1 MEILSVSLKNFK
13 SHQDRHF
20 VFQPGTNAICGENG
34 AGKTSIL
41 EAIAWALFNHRG
53 AYKNEDLIR
62 NGANSTQVQ
71 VTFVSSLDQRTYQI
85 SRCSR
90 SGYTLFDPQLNQK
103 LEYSLIEEEV
113 MPWMRE
119 HLGVPPGTDLGRLF
133 ANTIGVPQ
141 GTFTAD
147 FLQTAEKRK
156 PIFDAILKVEE
167 YRQANQQ
174 MLSLEKYAKAEVET
188 LERAIAQ
195 YDETLKDWDTLTLK
209 RFDLSQ
215 EIQQTEAALQACQQQ
230 LAMLQADRDRLS
242 TQALQLQQV
251 ATEIDKKTAQIQT
264 QQDTVERLQRELAQA
279 EQAVAI
285 CTEHRESYHAYLQAE
300 ETLKTLEQARQTQQH
315 LQAQRQTA
323 RERLGD
329 RQTQVATLKTQ
340 LERLASAQT
349 EIQRLAPLMQQQ
361 QTLEQEQQAVT
372 QQLQACQGWQQVI
385 AHEANRLTQV
395 QAKHRQ
401 LSAEVER
408 LQSLAAIVEQIPQL
422 EEQQQ
427 RYQQQLSRVAAAAQ
441 FEADLR
447 QIVTTSQDQG
457 SFHHQAIQVA
467 TATLRD
473 LRQAVPLW
481 ADPVE
486 QVLATLENGA
496 ALQGQL
502 MQDLQAILMD
512 LAEQVSPQKLQ
523 QQLRQ
528 VETQLKT
535 ARQQQA
541 QYLTLDA
548 KMQEQTTLENELAEI
563 QLAIAALK
571 TQLATEPD
579 LKQQQAN
586 LATQLAALD
595 DPRGRSRLLQQDL
608 QASPQLEKEL
618 HQVQQAVQ
626 QIETTIDQLTIQ
638 LAEFA
643 DLSEQFPAQQQL
655 REHHRPAYQLYLE
668 HQQLANSYRQRQSQ
682 HQAALTQL
690 ETWQQEIAQ
699 TEQHR
704 DRLAASFDP
713 EAFQALQTTYQAT
726 DTQRITLNAQ
736 LPEKNKLLANYD
748 LQIARLKMIQDQR
761 AEAETQLKR
770 KNKVERFIKFARK
783 AYKEAGPRIT
793 ERYVHNISREAD
805 RLFRELLNRSNVA
818 LEWTRDYE
826 IIVQEGAHSRRFIN
840 LSGGEQMCA
849 ALAVRLALL
858 KVLADIDIAFFD
870 EPTTNMDRPRR
881 EHLAEA
887 IANIKSFRQLFV
899 ISHDDTFE
907 KITEN
912 IIFVDRESDS
922 TA

>member
-41 EAIAWALFNHRG
+41 EAIAWTLFNHRG

-62 NGANSTQVQ
+62 NGSHTAQVQ

-113 MPWMRE
+113 MPWLRE

-141 GTFTAD
+141 GTFTTD

-174 MLSLEKYAKAEVET
+174 MLSLEKYAKAEVEK
-188 LERAIAQ
+188 LERAIVQ
-195 YDETLKDWDTLTLK
+195 YDDTLKDWDTLTLK

-215 EIQQTEAALQACQQQ
+215 EIQQTEAALQQCQQQ
-230 LAMLQADRDRLS
+230 LAILQVERDRLS
-242 TQALQLQQV
+242 TQATQIQQL
-251 ATEIDKKTAQIQT
+251 TTDIDKKTAQIHAQK
-264 QQDTVERLQRELAQA
+264 DTVQHLQTELQQA
-279 EQAVAI
+279 ERAVAL
-285 CTEHRESYHAYLQAE
+285 CTEHRESYRAYLQAE
-300 ETLKTLEQARQTQQH
+300 ESLKTLEQARQTQQQ
-315 LQAQRQTA
+315 LQEQRQTQ
-323 RERLGD
+323 REQLGD
-329 RQTQVATLKTQ
+329 RQTQMATIKTQ
-340 LERLASAQT
+340 LERLTLAQV
-349 EIQRLAPLMQQQ
+349 EIQRLAPLIEQQQALEQQQ
-361 QTLEQEQQAVT
+361 QTVN
-372 QQLQACQGWQQVI
+372 QQLQTCQGWQQTIVREEKRF
-385 AHEANRLTQV
+385 AQL
-395 QAKHRQ
+395 QAKQQQ
-401 LSAEVER
+401 LIAEVER
-408 LQSLAAIVEQIPQL
+408 LQSLATIVQQIPHL

-427 RYQQQLSRVAAAAQ
+427 RYQQQLSRIVAAAQ

-447 QIVTTSQDQG
+447 QIVTHAQAQG
-457 SFHHQAIQVA
+457 ELHTQQIQAA
-467 TATLRD
+467 ASTLRD
-473 LRQAVPLW
+473 LQQAVPLW
-481 ADPVE
+481 ADSVE
-486 QVLATLENGA
+486 QVLVTLQNGS

-502 MQDLQAILMD
+502 MQNLQAILVD
-512 LAEQVSPQKLQ
+512 LVEQVSGDKLQ

-528 VETQLKT
+528 VEAQLKT
-535 ARQQQA
+535 MRQQQA

-548 KMQEQTTLENELAEI
+548 KVLEQATLAIELTEI
-563 QLAIAALK
+563 QQTIESLK
-571 TQLATEPD
+571 MQLATEPD
-579 LKQQQAN
+579 LKQQHAA
-586 LATQLAALD
+586 LITQLTELN

-608 QASPQLEKEL
+608 QTRPQLEKEQ
-618 HQVQQAVQ
+618 HQIQQAMQ
-626 QIETTIDQLTIQ
+626 HLEDALSQ
-638 LAEFA
+638 LATQLANFA
-643 DLSEQFPAQQQL
+643 DLSDQFQVQQQQ
-655 REHHRPAYQLYLE
+655 REQLCPVYQLYLE

-682 HQAALTQL
+682 YQAAMTQL
-690 ETWQQEIAQ
+690 ETWQQEISSLKHHQ
-699 TEQHR
+699 
-704 DRLAASFDP
+704 DRLTISFDL
-713 EAFQALQTTYQAT
+713 EAFQSLQTAHQAAE
-726 DTQRITLNAQ
+726 TQRITLTAQ
-736 LPEKNKLLANYD
+736 LPEKSKLLADYD
-748 LQIARLKMIQDQR
+748 LQMTRLKTIQDKR
-761 AEAETQLKR
+761 AQAETQLKQHT
-770 KNKVERFIKFARK
+770 KVERFIKFARK

-793 ERYVHNISREAD
+793 ERYVQNISREAD

-818 LEWTRDYE
+818 LAWTRDYE
-826 IIVQEGAHSRRFIN
+826 IVVQEGAHSRRFIN

-907 KITEN
+907 KVTEN
-912 IIFVDRESDS
+912 VIFVERED
-922 TA
+922 